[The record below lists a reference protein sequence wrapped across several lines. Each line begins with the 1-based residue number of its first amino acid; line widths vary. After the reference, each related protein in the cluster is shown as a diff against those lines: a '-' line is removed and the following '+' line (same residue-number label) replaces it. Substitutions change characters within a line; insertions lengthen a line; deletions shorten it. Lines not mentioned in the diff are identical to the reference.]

1 VEHLIPT
8 SNALSEEAVWRTCDT
23 QHFARPLATDSEKP
37 MHTIYFDIVHPFW
50 CLRHPMGDSCAQILF
65 TIGRNE

>member
-8 SNALSEEAVWRTCDT
+8 SNALSEEAGRRTCDT

-37 MHTIYFDIVHPFW
+37 MHTIYFDTVH
-50 CLRHPMGDSCAQILF
+50 LF
-65 TIGRNE
+65 